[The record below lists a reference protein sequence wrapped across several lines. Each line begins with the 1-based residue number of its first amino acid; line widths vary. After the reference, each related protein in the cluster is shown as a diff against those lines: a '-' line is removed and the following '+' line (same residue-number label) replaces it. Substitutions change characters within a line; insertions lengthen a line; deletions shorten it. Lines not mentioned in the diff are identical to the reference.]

1 MTLGGVVVRLR
12 RVGARVLN
20 YGDIFAPS
28 IRERQLPG
36 AAPGP
41 LTNPTKD
48 RAGQD
53 EYNIMAILSGINTR
67 MSGKVGDW
75 KYSQRDGM
83 TVVSQMAAKKSVSKG
98 SYAQMSRRVQWAN
111 LVNLYQAFAGYLHPS
126 FENRERCVSDYQM
139 FVGVNVGNPEVYLTK
154 EEARQGGC
162 VVAGY
167 QVTCGSLPSIAAE
180 LGEGGICKTSVQ
192 LGDMV
197 IGNDTT
203 VKEFS
208 TAVLANNEDFL
219 NGDKITVFVAHQ
231 ILDAV
236 TSIPRVVIK
245 ATDLVLDRE
254 DEVTLLRDTA
264 QAVGFSSVDGCLASS
279 GMVDGA
285 IVWIHSRREAGMTKV
300 SSQRFVVSNGIL
312 AQYQTQTKKE
322 EAILSYGG
330 TIKELYLTPTSN
342 DVEVAHVNP

>member
-1 MTLGGVVVRLR
+1 MT
-12 RVGARVLN
+12 
-20 YGDIFAPS
+20 
-28 IRERQLPG
+28 
-36 AAPGP
+36 
-41 LTNPTKD
+41 TK
-48 RAGQD
+48 RFKQ
-53 EYNIMAILSGINTR
+53 ILILSLVVLVVFYICLGIGVAKIKKHRSET
-67 MSGKVGDW
+67 
-75 KYSQRDGM
+75 QTTLPTLM
-83 TVVSQMAAKKSVSKG
+83 TSD
-98 SYAQMSRRVQWAN
+98 VQPRTTAPQEAPA
-111 LVNLYQAFAGYLHPS
+111 VTIG
-126 FENRERCVSDYQM
+126 
-139 FVGVNVGNPEVYLTK
+139 GN
-154 EEARQGGC
+154 
-162 VVAGY
+162 
-167 QVTCGSLPSIAAE
+167 QVTSGSLPSIAAE
-180 LGEGGICKTSVQ
+180 MGEGGICKTSVQ
-192 LGDMV
+192 LGDLV

-300 SSQRFVVSNGIL
+300 SSRRFLVSNGIL